1 MNRISQLRRGAKIA
15 QLALATELGWS
26 QGRLSNYEAGRR
38 EPGLAEC
45 RAIVRALSALG
56 APCSLDEVF
65 PPEQEPPARA
75 A

>member
-45 RAIVRALSALG
+45 RAIVRALGALG
-56 APCSLDEVF
+56 APCTLDEVF
-65 PPEQEPPARA
+65 PPEPEKALA
-75 A
+75 AA